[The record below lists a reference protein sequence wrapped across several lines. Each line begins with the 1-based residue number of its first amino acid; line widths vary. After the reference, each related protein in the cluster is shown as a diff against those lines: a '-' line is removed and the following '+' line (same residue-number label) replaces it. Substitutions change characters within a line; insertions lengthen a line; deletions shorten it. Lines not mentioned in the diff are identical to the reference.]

1 MGKPRHYRRWPGGPT
16 GYHAGMDL
24 WRNPARLRAASPARG
39 GRALLAASAL
49 GLLLGGCAL
58 VEDTAQWVQASRTP
72 ATAVLGGRI
81 LEGEAVYNQSRSG
94 IVHLHSIDGAPLSC
108 SGELRLTAST
118 SGVASLTCNDG
129 QTAAVPFQMM
139 GALRAAGRGMMGD
152 TPAALTYGLP
162 PEIAAPLLGVPVE
175 RLVRPEH

>member
-1 MGKPRHYRRWPGGPT
+1 
-16 GYHAGMDL
+16 
-24 WRNPARLRAASPARG
+24 
-39 GRALLAASAL
+39 
-49 GLLLGGCAL
+49 
-58 VEDTAQWVQASRTP
+58 
-72 ATAVLGGRI
+72 
-81 LEGEAVYNQSRSG
+81 
-94 IVHLHSIDGAPLSC
+94 
-108 SGELRLTAST
+108 
-118 SGVASLTCNDG
+118 VASLTCNDG